1 MGWFFKKNKK
11 ENKLLLNAIIDI
23 CNKESIKSNRLNS
36 KHLGE
41 VFYDFSQ
48 EVTQYKL
55 VNEEDLYDLLRT
67 LYDAKV
73 NEVVK
78 YKEVL
83 IERKKN
89 KI

>member
-1 MGWFFKKNKK
+1 MSWFLSNKKK

-48 EVTQYKL
+48 EVTKYKL
-55 VNEEDLYDLLRT
+55 MNEEDLYDLLNT

-89 KI
+89 TI